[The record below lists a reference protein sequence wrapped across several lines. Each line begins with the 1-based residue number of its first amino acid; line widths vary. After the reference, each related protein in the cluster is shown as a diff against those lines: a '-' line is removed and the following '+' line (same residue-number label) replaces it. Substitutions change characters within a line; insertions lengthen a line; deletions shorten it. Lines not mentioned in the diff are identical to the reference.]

1 MKYVKKNPKKTS
13 QGKGN
18 LKLSSM
24 NKHKKRNKGLY
35 NGGKTG

>member
-1 MKYVKKNPKKTS
+1 MKYKKVKGKKTS

-24 NKHKKRNKGLY
+24 NKHKKRNRGLY
-35 NGGKTG
+35 NGGK